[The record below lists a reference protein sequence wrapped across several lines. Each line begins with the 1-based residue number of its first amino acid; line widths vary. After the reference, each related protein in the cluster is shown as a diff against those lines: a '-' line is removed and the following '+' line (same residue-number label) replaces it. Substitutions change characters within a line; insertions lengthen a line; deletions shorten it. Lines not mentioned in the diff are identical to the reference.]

1 MFRNGQATFEGG
13 ALESAS
19 IDRLEFRDA
28 ISELF
33 ELTVE
38 LYDKDPTI
46 DPFGVVGKGG
56 AVSFSAEPFVKRIAG
71 IVRTMQELSSEPTG
85 VSSYEVSIVPELWLT
100 TRRRDN
106 RIFRDA
112 TAIDIINRVAAGNG
126 IAQPVL
132 RTSATLAKRDYCVQY
147 DETDYEF
154 IMRLLAE
161 EGIASIFDHSNESKW
176 TLVDATPAQTSALR
190 DEAIPIRPQT
200 DQHIFEPYLS
210 SVIIRSNV
218 ETSSVTVRDWD
229 YTHPTLLL
237 ATDSGPPKGRLF
249 DRETSL
255 RDYRYA
261 VGQFTA
267 LDAGKKLAAGRLEEA
282 RALRRVVD
290 CTPHFLAP
298 AGTCFTIANHPRD
311 DVNVSVLVVSS
322 TMIVQDEEAS
332 TYRAECIE
340 RTVPYRPPQR
350 SKPRI
355 YGTQT
360 ALVVTDDESEEI
372 AVDSLGRVKVF
383 FRWDERDN
391 LNGDVT
397 RYVRVSQ
404 GWASAGFG
412 FTMLPRRG
420 DEVIVAF
427 LDGDPDE
434 PIIVGRV
441 HNATYPPPLNLPAE
455 KTRSIWRSRSS
466 PAPANG
472 DAGFNEIMMEDQA
485 GSELLAMH
493 AQKDYTRST
502 NNSENITVGG
512 SQATNVVGPESHSA
526 HDVTITAVNDFIK
539 ATAETNVSIQA
550 KTEDLT
556 ATAFKNVSIA
566 ATTGDMNVSALKNT
580 GVSGGSTAIITSPVA
595 ILHGS
600 ALAAV
605 QSEALATV
613 SAPTVT
619 VTGGTTTT
627 VTAGANGTLSAPV
640 LVIQGA
646 TSIAMSG
653 GKISIQSDGPID
665 VDAGG
670 AVNVNAGGTVTVNAG
685 GNVIVKGGTVK
696 LN

>member
-13 ALESAS
+13 ALENAS

-33 ELTVE
+33 ELTLE

-46 DPFGVVGKGG
+46 DPFGVVGKVG
-56 AVSFSAEPFVKRIAG
+56 AVSFSAEPFVKRITG
-71 IVRTMQELSSEPTG
+71 IVRTMQELSAEPTG

-112 TAIDIINRVAAGNG
+112 TAIDVVNRVAASNG

-132 RTSATLAKRDYCVQY
+132 RTSVTPPKRDYCVQY

-154 IMRLLAE
+154 VMRLLAE
-161 EGIASIFDHSNESKW
+161 EGIASIFDHSKESKW
-176 TLVDATPAQTSALR
+176 TLVDATPTQTTALR

-210 SVIIRSNV
+210 GVVIRSNV
-218 ETSSVTVRDWD
+218 TTSSVTLRDWD

-237 ATDSGPPKGRLF
+237 ASDSGAPKDRLY
-249 DRETSL
+249 DREANL

-267 LDAGKKLAAGRLEEA
+267 LDAGRNLAARRLGEA
-282 RALRRVVD
+282 RTLRRVVD
-290 CTPHFLAP
+290 CIPHFLAP
-298 AGTCFTIANHPRD
+298 AGTYFTIANHPRD
-311 DVNVSVLVVSS
+311 DVNVPVLVVSS
-322 TMIVQDEEAS
+322 TMIVQDEEAY

-340 RTVPYRPPQR
+340 RAVPYRPALRP
-350 SKPRI
+350 KPRI

-372 AVDSLGRVKVF
+372 AVDALGRVKVL

-391 LNGDVT
+391 MNGDVT

-420 DEVIVAF
+420 DEVVVAF

-455 KTRSIWRSRSS
+455 KTRSIWRSRTS

-472 DAGFNEIMMEDQA
+472 VAGFNEIMMEDQA
-485 GSELLAMH
+485 GSELLEMH
-493 AQKDYTRST
+493 AQKDYKRHS
-502 NNSENITVGG
+502 NNDETISVGG
-512 SQATNVVGPESHSA
+512 SQSTSVVGPESHSA

-539 ATAETNVSIQA
+539 ATAKTNMTVEAQ
-550 KTEDLT
+550 TEDIS
-556 ATAFKNVSIA
+556 AKAYRNVNIA
-566 ATTGDMNVSALKNT
+566 AATGDLSTSALKNA
-580 GVSGGSTAIITSPVA
+580 GMSGGSTAVIKSPIA

-605 QSEALATV
+605 KSEALSTV

-619 VTGGTTTT
+619 VTGGVTTT

-640 LVIQGA
+640 LVITGA
-646 TSIAMSG
+646 TSVAISG
-653 GKISIQSDGPID
+653 AVINVQSDGPVN

-670 AVNVNAGGTVTVNAG
+670 AVNVNAGGTVAVNG
-685 GNVIVKGGTVK
+685 GDVVVKGGTIK